1 MESRY
6 YIAFKIIF
14 VSKSFKIPQIMLL
27 VFVNLVLLS
36 FMLGLSGL
44 IVVSRAS
51 TSLLPTMNPL
61 CAHHHSGICLCLSVI
76 G

>member
-1 MESRY
+1 
-6 YIAFKIIF
+6 
-14 VSKSFKIPQIMLL
+14 MLL

>member
-1 MESRY
+1 
-6 YIAFKIIF
+6 
-14 VSKSFKIPQIMLL
+14 MLL

-61 CAHHHSGICLCLSVI
+61 CAHHHSGICLCCLSLVNRALMKAFDWLKI
-76 G
+76 VTSSH